1 MKGIV
6 PIIGWVILGLALLL
20 SFGADLYN
28 TSLGGAIDLRNR
40 ITGVRLLAHDIDPYH
55 YKWHEPDPQPYCDPY
70 NNPNLPISKTTATPA
85 LLLLHLPVA
94 VLPYRLGQFLW
105 FLVQWSLLLG
115 TGWLW
120 LRRCE
125 TSRQRWL
132 VALFLA
138 GFTYTASWRLHAE
151 RGQAYVLLLFLFA
164 CWLTTTLDPKS
175 GNRFWT
181 GLLAGFLA
189 TLRPPFLL
197 LAPFLAFH
205 RRGQLPGVVA
215 GLLLGIALP
224 MFWQPNC
231 WPDYFSAMQEN
242 SHIYRA
248 DFFQSIFD
256 PHNAQAWPARIEDIP
271 TVDILASY
279 VPIAYADFS
288 VYALLRWLGFH
299 LEQVPVMLV
308 LLAAVVPFGFWLY
321 HSRDEPVEK
330 LLPGLAA
337 WFFLID
343 LFLPAFRDSY
353 NDVLIINVLA
363 LALISSNRFP
373 WAAWPCVAALP
384 LGWAVYAF
392 SPEQAWLI
400 NLPALFFTL
409 GSILVVFLFNNRA
422 TARKL

>member
-1 MKGIV
+1 MKGIA
-6 PIIGWVILGLALLL
+6 PTIGWVVLGLVLLL
-20 SFGADLYN
+20 SFGVDLYN

-40 ITGVRLLAHDIDPYH
+40 ITGARLLAHDIDAWH
-55 YKWHEPDPQPYCDPY
+55 YKWHEPDPQQYCDPY
-70 NNPNLPISKTTATPA
+70 NNPNLPVSKTTATPA

-94 VLPYRLGQFLW
+94 LLPYRLGQLLW
-105 FLVQWSLLLG
+105 LLVQWALLLG
-115 TGWLW
+115 AGWLW
-120 LRRCE
+120 LRRCA
-125 TSRQRWL
+125 TPRQRWL

-164 CWLTTTLDPKS
+164 CWLAATLDPKS

-181 GLLAGFLA
+181 GLLAGFLT

-205 RRGQLPGVVA
+205 RRGQLPGFAA

-224 MFWQPNC
+224 MLWQPAC
-231 WPDYFSAMQEN
+231 WPDYFSAMQTN
-242 SHIYRA
+242 SFIYRS
-248 DFFQSIFD
+248 DFT
-256 PHNAQAWPARIEDIP
+256 PHNPQAWPDRIEDIP
-271 TVDILASY
+271 TVEILASY

-288 VYALLRWLGFH
+288 AHALLRWLGFAPFPD
-299 LEQVPVMLV
+299 LPV
-308 LLAAVVPFGFWLY
+308 LLVAVIPFGFWLY
-321 HSRDEPVEK
+321 LSRKESAEN

-353 NDVLIINVLA
+353 NDVLIINVVA
-363 LALISSNRFP
+363 LALITSTRIH
-373 WAAWPCVAALP
+373 WAAWPCLIALP

-392 SPEQAWLI
+392 SPEQAWII
-400 NLPALFFTL
+400 NLPVLFFTL

-422 TARKL
+422 AARKL